1 MELYNLPRN
10 SYFKLIG
17 DPLVAPEARHPDLDK
32 TYKLGNIDGMYSY
45 CSDNEGNIY
54 HFVAWAEIKE
64 VTDNDS
70 IQAFQKA
77 YRRHLRTTVYQS

>member
-1 MELYNLPRN
+1 MELYKLPKG
-10 SYFKLIG
+10 SLFKLVGNPQI
-17 DPLVAPEARHPDLDK
+17 PPEARHPNLTK

-45 CSDNEGNIY
+45 CSDNEGNVY
-54 HFVAWAEIKE
+54 HFVAWAEIQE

-70 IQAFQKA
+70 IQTFQEA

>member
-1 MELYNLPRN
+1 MKLYDLPRE
-10 SYFKLIG
+10 SYFTLIG
-17 DPLVAPEARHPDLDK
+17 DTQIPPEARRPNLDK

-54 HFVAWAEIKE
+54 HFVAWAEIEK

-70 IQAFQKA
+70 IQTFQEA
-77 YRRHLRTTVYQS
+77 YRRYLRTTVYQS